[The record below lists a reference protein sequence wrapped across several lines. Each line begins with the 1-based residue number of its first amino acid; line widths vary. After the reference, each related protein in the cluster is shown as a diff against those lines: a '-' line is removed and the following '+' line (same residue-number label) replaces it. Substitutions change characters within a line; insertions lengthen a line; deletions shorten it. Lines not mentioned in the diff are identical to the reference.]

1 MNKQTL
7 KEFFNYKDGQL
18 YWKKSTNTK
27 IKIGS
32 MAGALDSKG
41 YKTVQV
47 NKKTIK
53 VHRAIFLMNYGY
65 LPTQIDHVNGIKDDN
80 RIENLREATTS
91 NNCLN
96 QKLRKTNT
104 SKIKNV
110 SWHKKHQKW
119 YVQLQILGKPKHIGC
134 FDNLELAELVAIE
147 ARNKHHKEFANHG

>member
-1 MNKQTL
+1 MNQELL
-7 KEFFNYKDGQL
+7 KELFDYKDGQL

-27 IKIGS
+27 IVVGS
-32 MAGALDSKG
+32 LAGSLDCKG
-41 YKTVQV
+41 YKSVQV
-47 NKKTIK
+47 NGKTWK
-53 VHRAIFLMNYGY
+53 LHRAIFLMHYGY
-65 LPTQIDHVNGIKDDN
+65 LPSQIDHINGIKDDN

-119 YVQLQILGKPKHIGC
+119 YVQLQVFGKPKHIGC
-134 FDNLELAELVAIE
+134 FGSLELAELVAIE
-147 ARNKHHKEFANHG
+147 ARNKYHKEFANHG